1 MVCAPMTFLNNNTTG
16 RILNRFTKD
25 MVVMDQTRPDV
36 AYGDRLWRPSP
47 CPLDYFPLYCGLC
60 GKLLFFGPI
69 LALLVI
75 SFGLF
80 MNIFWPGINR

>member
-25 MVVMDQTRPDV
+25 MVVMDQTLPDV

-60 GKLLFFGPI
+60 GKLLFFRSHSGTFSHFLWFVHEYI
-69 LALLVI
+69 LA
-75 SFGLF
+75 
-80 MNIFWPGINR
+80 RYK